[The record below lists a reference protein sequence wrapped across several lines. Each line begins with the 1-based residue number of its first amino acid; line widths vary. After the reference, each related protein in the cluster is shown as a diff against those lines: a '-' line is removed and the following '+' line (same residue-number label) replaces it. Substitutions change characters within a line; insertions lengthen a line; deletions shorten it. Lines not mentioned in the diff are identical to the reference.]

1 MVEGGQREKLRV
13 VVDASVIAKWFIPGE
28 PWEAEARVLEER
40 IVTGEVEA
48 YAPSLL
54 LYEVASIM
62 LKAAHRS
69 ILRLDDGIKALE
81 ALGQIGLKIQENS
94 WSDLTEILKIATTTR
109 LTVYDSTYLHLAK
122 KLNAKLITADME
134 LKQRGEKITEILLI
148 KDLKP

>member
-1 MVEGGQREKLRV
+1 M
-13 VVDASVIAKWFIPGE
+13 
-28 PWEAEARVLEER
+28 
-40 IVTGEVEA
+40 
-48 YAPSLL
+48 
-54 LYEVASIM
+54 
-62 LKAAHRS
+62 
-69 ILRLDDGIKALE
+69 
-81 ALGQIGLKIQENS
+81 GQIGLKIQENS